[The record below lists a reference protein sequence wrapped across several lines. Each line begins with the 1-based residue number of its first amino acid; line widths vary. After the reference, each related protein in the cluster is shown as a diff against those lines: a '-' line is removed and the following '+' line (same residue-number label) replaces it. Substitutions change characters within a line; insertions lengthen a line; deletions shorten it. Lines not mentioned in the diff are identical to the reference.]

1 MAAPRV
7 CVPGE
12 RLFSTADCEAGP
24 GTYVHHGYIYSCL
37 AGYMHKR
44 KQDGKEL
51 PIIEVIRQKEDAVP
65 RKDSIVTAKV
75 TSVSGRMCKCA
86 ITCVE
91 RTTLREPFRGLIR
104 KEDVRATEKDRVE
117 MYKCFRPGD
126 IVLARVVSFL
136 DKKVQ
141 VSLLTG
147 FLDAACQL
155 SLGDANC
162 YLLSTAENELGVV
175 LALSEA
181 GAQMVPVSWCDM
193 QCPKTGSKESRKVA
207 KVQLQQE

>member
-12 RLFSTADCEAGP
+12 RLVSTADCESGR

-44 KQDGKEL
+44 NLDGKEL
-51 PIIEVIRQKEDAVP
+51 PIVEVIRQKEDAVP
-65 RKDSIVTAKV
+65 RIGSIVTGKV

-126 IVLARVVSFL
+126 IVLARV
-136 DKKVQ
+136 
-141 VSLLTG
+141 
-147 FLDAACQL
+147 L

-181 GAQMVPVSWCDM
+181 GAQMVPVSWSDM
-193 QCPKTGSKESRKVA
+193 QCPKTGSKEFRKVA